1 MVDGNATKIVI
12 ISMIEYSVIVCTICC
27 RGAHVVR
34 HNVCFVLIVVVEF
47 DAKRWIE
54 ILYPKKSYVY
64 NTSAIGT
71 IEGSLW
77 YYVQKND
84 VKWTCFVVRVYILYK
99 LCF

>member
-1 MVDGNATKIVI
+1 
-12 ISMIEYSVIVCTICC
+12 MIEYSVIVCTICC

-54 ILYPKKSYVY
+54 ICIQKESYMY
-64 NTSAIGT
+64 NTSAVGT
-71 IEGSLW
+71 IEGLLL

-84 VKWTCFVVRVYILYK
+84 VKCTCFFV
-99 LCF
+99 